1 MPKISMDNEPPAPE
15 VNAWVCRINEKVSKR
30 VIVIPMNKGLRM
42 EKCWGRQKE
51 ASSAASG

>member
-1 MPKISMDNEPPAPE
+1 MDNEPPAPE